1 MNRHLSRV
9 IIMQSLYEWDFRPE
23 SDITEIKKRNIENY
37 HEDVDLSF
45 IDNVIDGVIDKQKE
59 IDKKIIIAAPEW
71 PLEQISTIDKT
82 VLRTAIYEL
91 LFSEDAPPKVIINE
105 AVELGKTFGGEN
117 SSKFINGVLG
127 TIYRQSPQYNPD
139 DDVKENSKKDKND

>member
-1 MNRHLSRV
+1 
-9 IIMQSLYEWDFRPE
+9 MQSLYEWDFRPE
-23 SDITEIKKRNIENY
+23 SDMNEIKKRNIENY
-37 HEDVDLSF
+37 HENVDLVF
-45 IDNVIDGVIDKQKE
+45 IDKIIDGVIAKQKE
-59 IDKKIIIAAPEW
+59 IDEKIITAAPEW

-91 LFSEDAPPKVIINE
+91 LFSEDAPPKVVINE

-127 TIYRQSPQYNPD
+127 TIYRHSPQYNPED
-139 DDVKENSKKDKND
+139 DTKENSKKE

>member
-1 MNRHLSRV
+1 
-9 IIMQSLYEWDFRPE
+9 MQSLYEWDFRPE
-23 SDITEIKKRNIENY
+23 SDMNEIKKRNIENY
-37 HEDVDLSF
+37 HENVDLVF
-45 IDNVIDGVIDKQKE
+45 IDKIINGVIAKQKE
-59 IDKKIIIAAPEW
+59 IDEKIITAAPEW

-91 LFSEDAPPKVIINE
+91 LFSEDAPPKVVINE

-127 TIYRQSPQYNPD
+127 TIYRHSPQYNPED
-139 DDVKENSKKDKND
+139 DTKENSKKE

>member
-1 MNRHLSRV
+1 
-9 IIMQSLYEWDFRPE
+9 MQSLYEWDFRPE
-23 SDITEIKKRNIENY
+23 SDMTEIKLRNIENY
-37 HEDVDLSF
+37 HEDVDTSF
-45 IDNVIDGVIDKQKE
+45 IDQVIAGVKEKQKE
-59 IDKKIIIAAPEW
+59 IDEKIVVSAPEW

-82 VLRTAIYEL
+82 ILRMAIYEL

-127 TIYRQSPQYNPD
+127 TIYRKSEKYDPKEDEKGPLD
-139 DDVKENSKKDKND
+139 DTKDKEKK